1 MEIHVSS
8 LLQGAK
14 ESSGISVVIDVLR
27 CFTTEAIAFQRGA
40 KKIILVSEIEEALD
54 LKRQGLGSLLMG
66 EVGGQRPEGFDY
78 GNSPKDILDVD
89 FRDRTIIQS
98 TRAGTVGAVNASNSE
113 VIYGG
118 SLVVASATVAAIKA
132 HDPKLVNLVAM
143 GLEGKVRSDEDEQ
156 CALFLKNL
164 LQGRQPDVG
173 SVKNLILAGEEAQ
186 KYGNPL
192 TPHWPKEDLDIAL
205 DIDSHNFAIRIQKED
220 GYMVSRKEGIG
231 KR

>member
-1 MEIHVSS
+1 
-8 LLQGAK
+8 LQGAK

-27 CFTTEAIAFQRGA
+27 CFTTETIAFQRGA
-40 KKIILVSEIEEALD
+40 EKIILVAEIEKAMD
-54 LKRQGLGSLLMG
+54 LKRKGLGTLLMG
-66 EVGGQRPEGFDY
+66 EVAGKRPEGFDY
-78 GNSPKDILDVD
+78 GNSPVDILDVD
-89 FRDRTIIQS
+89 FEGKTIIQS
-98 TRAGTVGAVNASNSE
+98 TRAGTVGVVNAGNSE

-118 SLVVASATVAAIKA
+118 SLVAASATVEAIKA
-132 HDPKLVNLVAM
+132 HDPKLVNLIAM
-143 GLEGKVRSDEDEQ
+143 GLEGRVRADEDEQ

-173 SVKNLILAGEEAQ
+173 SLKNLILVGEEAQ

-205 DIDSHNFAIRIQKED
+205 NVDSHDFAIRIQEED
-220 GYMVSRKEGIG
+220 GYMVSRKEIIA